1 MLHLVHVLHFLKL
14 YEKGDKIM
22 HTEKQIENYLKR
34 KFESIGAIVL
44 KFTSPGQAGVPDR
57 IIILPNGQTIY
68 VEVKKKTGRLAPL
81 QLHWIDKLHRQGAS
95 VYVVWCYEDVDNL
108 LEEVEIILL

>member
-1 MLHLVHVLHFLKL
+1 
-14 YEKGDKIM
+14 M

-57 IIILPNGQTIY
+57 IIILPNGSTIF
-68 VEVKKKTGRLAPL
+68 VEVKCKTGRIAPL
-81 QLHWIDKLHRQGAS
+81 QQHWVDKINKQGGHACF
-95 VYVVWCYEDVDNL
+95 VWSYEDVDRL
-108 LEEVEIILL
+108 LEGYRHAV